1 MRRYPYQYVTHITP
15 SLTENYTNLRLIF
28 DQCVLPYVTQGDKPT
43 LWAQSDPPEPIL
55 GDREMKQVTSAILL
69 LVASTLAA
77 AVEPVSGTNQS
88 LVVAYNNSQASNNV
102 AVEATETEALASKQ
116 ETKRVLEKTL
126 DVVSAQLSVEIET
139 PFDKQFIARN

>member
-1 MRRYPYQYVTHITP
+1 
-15 SLTENYTNLRLIF
+15 
-28 DQCVLPYVTQGDKPT
+28 
-43 LWAQSDPPEPIL
+43 
-55 GDREMKQVTSAILL
+55 MKQVTSAILL